1 MDVARGASRSSRTA
15 TLAVRVAA
23 TPDRLRLPMSS
34 FDLRRL
40 RYFVAVAKLGS
51 VTSAARE
58 LYVAQPALSN
68 HIKKLEEELGGEL
81 FTRSPSGVQLTTLGD
96 KLHGHARKI
105 LDEIETLRDD
115 LRGVPSEPE
124 GTVVIGMAPT
134 IGTILAAAVLE
145 AVTKRLPR
153 VRVQI
158 RETMSRD
165 LPDLIR
171 GGALD
176 YALSYDIVTQRGVRS
191 TPVFLEDSYL
201 VGLWSKAKAY
211 RHLERKRDVP
221 FDALQGIPLF
231 LSGPANAFREKLEQ
245 TALRRRVELHIVA
258 EVDSLA
264 VRRELAL
271 RGVGFTILSGTAI
284 HVSPEEKGHLFAAR
298 IVRPRILRQICF
310 VRAPAAP
317 TSRAAIEV
325 AQIID
330 QTLRALLDQAA
341 WTGASPPRKSSL
353 VSFA

>member
-1 MDVARGASRSSRTA
+1 MGPLVERRRGPIGFR
-15 TLAVRVAA
+15 
-23 TPDRLRLPMSS
+23 MSS

-40 RYFVAVAKLGS
+40 RYFVAVAELGT

-68 HIKKLEEELGGEL
+68 HIKKLEEEVGGEL
-81 FTRSPSGVQLTTLGD
+81 FTRSPRGVQLTKLGE
-96 KLHGHARKI
+96 KLHSHARTI
-105 LDEIETLRDD
+105 LNEIDMLRSD
-115 LRGVPSEPE
+115 LRGGPSEPE

-134 IGTILAAAVLE
+134 IGTILAGAVLE

-176 YALSYDIVTQRGVRS
+176 YALSYDIATVRGVQS

-201 VGLWSKAKAY
+201 VGLWSKAKGWKN
-211 RHLERKRDVP
+211 LERKRDVP

-264 VRRELAL
+264 IRRDLAL
-271 RGVGFTILSGTAI
+271 RGAGFTILSGTAI
-284 HVSPEEKGHLFAAR
+284 HANPEAKDVFAAR

-310 VRAPAAP
+310 VRPSTAP

-325 AQIID
+325 AQVID

-341 WTGASPPRKSSL
+341 WTGASPRRRSSL
-353 VSFA
+353 VSFS

>member
-1 MDVARGASRSSRTA
+1 MESCAALWALRRDAVSSRA
-15 TLAVRVAA
+15 GPAISHVAA
-23 TPDRLRLPMSS
+23 PMSS

-40 RYFVAVAKLGS
+40 RYFVAVAELGS

-68 HIKKLEEELGGEL
+68 HIKRLEDEVGGEL
-81 FTRSPSGVQLTTLGD
+81 FTRSPRGVQLTKLGE
-96 KLHGHARKI
+96 KLLGHARTI
-105 LDEIETLRDD
+105 LKEIEILRGD
-115 LRGVPSEPE
+115 LRGAPSEPE

-134 IGTILAAAVLE
+134 IGTILASAVLE
-145 AVTKRLPR
+145 SVAKRLPR

-158 RETMSRD
+158 RESMSRD

-176 YALSYDIVTQRGVRS
+176 YALSYDIATERGVQS
-191 TPVFLEDSYL
+191 TPVFVEDSYL
-201 VGLWSKAKAY
+201 VGLWSKARTYKN
-211 RHLERKRDVP
+211 LERKRDVP

-245 TALRRRVELHIVA
+245 TAVRRRVELHIVG
-258 EVDSLA
+258 EVDSLSI
-264 VRRELAL
+264 RRDLAR

-284 HVSPEEKGHLFAAR
+284 HASPEEKDIFAAR

-310 VRAPAAP
+310 VRPSSAP

-330 QTLRALLDQAA
+330 QTLRALLDESA
-341 WTGASPPRKSSL
+341 WTGASPRRKSSL